1 MNKWII
7 AELTVGNQTGHTL
20 INVYDVFLNFY
31 ICFHLYLFLY
41 FCLYINEVAGPN
53 LSLMYDWL
61 QEGDPLTVFKV
72 VGQTPQQLCQQPPP
86 RLQDER
92 HNQRDMTRFSQNL
105 SHSVQ

>member
-86 RLQDER
+86 RLQDEH
-92 HNQRDMTRFSQNL
+92 HNPRDMTRFSQNL